1 MTRPRKADE
10 QAAELTPTPRGRCVN
25 VGCGR
30 DLRAGWVNVDV
41 EAIPGALRA
50 SITHLPFRDGALDYV
65 LASHVLEHVPD
76 VKRAIAELARIL
88 RTEATLEIRAPDYR
102 HENAYTDLEHLHFFT
117 PRSMDYFA
125 EGSETYRHRYAPLFS
140 RVRVKEVR
148 EHPGY
153 PGQRLVRRVA
163 PSVDRFLVRDGGA
176 PAELRFYCVK
186 R

>member
-1 MTRPRKADE
+1 MAPPARCRGVRRQDPGAAHGGPGDASGGVPPAGDAVRPLPVRRRDARRGAGGRGGMTRPGKADE

-88 RTEATLEIRAPDYR
+88 RTEAT
-102 HENAYTDLEHLHFFT
+102 
-117 PRSMDYFA
+117 
-125 EGSETYRHRYAPLFS
+125 
-140 RVRVKEVR
+140 
-148 EHPGY
+148 
-153 PGQRLVRRVA
+153 
-163 PSVDRFLVRDGGA
+163 
-176 PAELRFYCVK
+176 
-186 R
+186 